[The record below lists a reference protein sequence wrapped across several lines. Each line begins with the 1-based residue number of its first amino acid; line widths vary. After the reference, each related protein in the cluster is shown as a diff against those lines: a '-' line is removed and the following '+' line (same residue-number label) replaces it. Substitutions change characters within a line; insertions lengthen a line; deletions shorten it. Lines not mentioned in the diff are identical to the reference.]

1 MEPRAQP
8 HVAAHAPADP
18 HPRGRGGPAPR
29 LPAHPARDHRQPAR
43 GAGGG
48 PRHAH
53 GAHPAA
59 HHRADLPWLDRYEA
73 EPVGYLVAAF
83 LWGALIAVVGAFFL
97 NSLGLALLVESH
109 WSDPFETGAV
119 YLAPITEETLK
130 GLGIFLIY
138 LLRRHEFDGII
149 DGIVYAGMIGAGF
162 AFSENILYLGQA
174 YTEMGN
180 EGLTATFIV
189 RGLMGPFG
197 HPLFTSLIGI
207 GIGIAVTTRS
217 RGVKALAIVG
227 GWVCAVLLHGA
238 WNLAAIAGIEGFLTA
253 YITFQVP
260 LFAFIGFLVWLR
272 RREGRLIG
280 QYLSAYADA
289 GWLTHAEVG
298 MLSHVSTRRAARA
311 WARSVVASRRN
322 GPWTRSKTARATWR
336 CCARGSSAALPSA
349 MRRNAKWFCCRR
361 SRRTGKTSSG
371 HRCSDAGDSLG
382 RQSWRAH
389 PIAPPAGLEPAT
401 KRLEGSCS
409 IR

>member
-1 MEPRAQP
+1 MTSGDPSGALDRLEAEEWSREPNPTWRP
-8 HVAAHAPADP
+8 MLRRILTLGVAAVLLLVSLLILLGIIGNQLEAQVAVLATLMALIPLFIIVP
-18 HPRGRGGPAPR
+18 TY
-29 LPAHPARDHRQPAR
+29 L
-43 GAGGG
+43 
-48 PRHAH
+48 
-53 GAHPAA
+53 
-59 HHRADLPWLDRYEA
+59 WLDRYEA
-73 EPVGYLVAAF
+73 EPVPYLVAAF

-217 RGVKALAIVG
+217 RGIKALAILG

-253 YITFQVP
+253 YMTFQVP
-260 LFAFIGFLVWLR
+260 LFLAFIGFLVWLR

-298 MLSHVSTRRAARA
+298 MLSHVSARRAARA
-311 WARSVVASRRN
+311 WARERGGIAAQRSMDAFQDSASDL
-322 GPWTRSKTARATWR
+322 
-336 CCARGSSAALPSA
+336 ALL
-349 MRRNAKWFCCRR
+349 R
-361 SRRTGKTSSG
+361 SRLVRGTAERDAAQREMVLLQAITA
-371 HRCSDAGDSLG
+371 HRKDFIGTPVL
-382 RQSWRAH
+382 
-389 PIAPPAGLEPAT
+389 
-401 KRLEGSCS
+401 
-409 IR
+409 